1 MLAGGT
7 GQFLIDKNA
16 LSERSDGEFL
26 EIFPGGVNY
35 LRKCSLR
42 SKIFCNFAPFSCPD
56 KKEVESRKPE
66 DETDRIIL
74 QIKSSAYQ

>member
-1 MLAGGT
+1 MAS
-7 GQFLIDKNA
+7 GQFLILINR
-16 LSERSDGEFL
+16 LTEHSDAEFL
-26 EIFPGGVNY
+26 EILQMRLIYF
-35 LRKCSLR
+35 RKSIR
-42 SKIFCNFAPFSCPD
+42 IRKIFCNFATFSCPD